1 MDYLNIFKLSFLVS
15 FLNLDNQNFLSIGIS
30 RPIIAGAII
39 GYFIDNLY
47 FGILVGCI
55 IELMYINLLPVGS
68 YIPPNGVITT
78 AIVLFLSFHFHV
90 FKIGTLLPLI
100 LIYGIICGHIIKRF
114 IRLLWKKNTFFV
126 ERFIKDIESNK
137 INFFKF
143 NLLSM
148 LIDFFVYAI
157 LTYLGFY
164 IGTLLFQFILKVFFV
179 SFYLNYLLENVLIFL
194 PLFALSYLL
203 NSFDVP
209 NKTIFIFFGIIST
222 VIINFIIKSPIILFI
237 FIGLLSYLVFYVSNL
252 YKEYFYEL

>member
-15 FLNLDNQNFLSIGIS
+15 LLNLDNQNFLSIGLS

-55 IELMYINLLPVGS
+55 IELIFINMLPVGS
-68 YIPPNGVITT
+68 FIPPNGVITT
-78 AIVLFLSFHFHV
+78 AIVLFLSYHFHV

-100 LIYGIICGHIIKRF
+100 LIYGILCGHVIKRF
-114 IRLLWKKNTFFV
+114 TKLLWKKNTFLV
-126 ERFIKDIESNK
+126 EQFIKNVQNNN
-137 INFFKF
+137 INFFKI
-143 NLLSM
+143 NIISG

-164 IGTLLFQFILKVFFV
+164 IGTLLFKYIIEAFFI
-179 SFYLNYLLENVLIFL
+179 SFYLNYLLENVLMFL

-203 NSFDVP
+203 NSFDIR
-209 NKTIFIFFGIIST
+209 NKFLLILIGIIST
-222 VIINFIIKSPIILFI
+222 IIANFVIKSPIALFI
-237 FIGLLSYLVFYVSNL
+237 LIGFLSYLTFYISNL